1 MANRIGRRDLY
12 FWGVPSSSM
21 YHRTKTDL
29 NTYSDQN
36 MLLFCIWGHQGWVV
50 SLWVLLVNWDETVCL
65 QMRSVSRN
73 SLVWVQKLFIAYGAK
88 FTESSKKKKKKKTPK
103 QSYPIYL
110 IILKDNLVKHSRH
123 FPLWKVIVIG
133 PYSFE
138 SSILFFFLMFSGGR
152 RNQSFRRKGQKR

>member
-50 SLWVLLVNWDETVCL
+50 SLWVLLVQLGWDCL
-65 QMRSVSRN
+65 PPN
-73 SLVWVQKLFIAYGAK
+73 AFCKQKLSCMSTKIVHSIWSKVYRK
-88 FTESSKKKKKKKTPK
+88 FKKKKEKKTPK
-103 QSYPIYL
+103 QSYAIYL
-110 IILKDNLVKHSRH
+110 IILKDNLVKHSQH
-123 FPLWKVIVIG
+123 FPLWKIIVIG